1 LDDTTTASLPPP
13 APEAVTDDSAPPAP
27 TTPDF
32 AQAFAALNHSAG
44 TDNASH
50 GDADDD
56 VEVDPATF
64 VSGLAERLAAEVH
77 KAVQGQEEV
86 VEAALVALFAG
97 GHALFEGN
105 PGTAKTLLV
114 RALAAA
120 SQAEFKRIQFT
131 PDLMPSDITGT
142 TVFEMSTS
150 QFHLRRGPIFAE
162 FVLADE
168 INRTPPKTQAALLE
182 AMEERRVTVD
192 GVPNPLPP
200 VFTVFATQNPVEY
213 EGTYPLPE
221 AQLDRFLM
229 KITVP
234 YPAEDAELRVLAAYD
249 KGFLAA
255 DLATANVQT
264 VASVS
269 DLLRA
274 RASLPGVTVEPKIL
288 QYINRIVRGT
298 REHRQLTLG
307 ASPRAGV
314 ALLQSA
320 KTLALIRARP
330 FVIPDDVKAMALP
343 VLRHR
348 VLLKP
353 EAEIEGSS
361 ADRVLTSLI
370 EGIEVPR

>member
-1 LDDTTTASLPPP
+1 
-13 APEAVTDDSAPPAP
+13 
-27 TTPDF
+27 
-32 AQAFAALNHSAG
+32 LNNGNSGNAG
-44 TDNASH
+44 ANH
-50 GDADDD
+50 ADDVED

-64 VSGLAERLAAEVH
+64 VAGLAERLAAEVH

-86 VEAALVALFAG
+86 VEAALVALLAG

-168 INRTPPKTQAALLE
+168 INRTPPKPRPRFGSHGGAAR
-182 AMEERRVTVD
+182 ARGRRAQPAAAD
-192 GVPNPLPP
+192 
-200 VFTVFATQNPVEY
+200 FTVFATQNPVEY

-234 YPAEDAELRVLAAYD
+234 YPAEDAELRVLPPTT
-249 KGFLAA
+249 K
-255 DLATANVQT
+255 
-264 VASVS
+264 VS
-269 DLLRA
+269 R
-274 RASLPGVTVEPKIL
+274 PPT
-288 QYINRIVRGT
+288 
-298 REHRQLTLG
+298 
-307 ASPRAGV
+307 SPPR
-314 ALLQSA
+314 
-320 KTLALIRARP
+320 
-330 FVIPDDVKAMALP
+330 
-343 VLRHR
+343 
-348 VLLKP
+348 
-353 EAEIEGSS
+353 
-361 ADRVLTSLI
+361 TSKL
-370 EGIEVPR
+370 